1 MRRLLL
7 AALATVSLAA
17 SFGLPAHAAA
27 ATNPPKVAIIVGP
40 VGSLTP
46 TYLHLAELA
55 ATAAAQRGATV
66 ARAYSPN
73 ATPAN
78 VLAAVADANVVIY
91 FGHGYGHPSPYGGL
105 NAARQNGWGLQGPR
119 ARGTHADGLNGE
131 LVYLGEDWIVANAR
145 PAPGFVM
152 IYSNTCYAPGAS
164 EGGHAP
170 ANESTALQRVGHYS
184 RKVFR
189 MGGSAYY
196 ATDFDRGA
204 AQLVGDILDR
214 PQATYG
220 SIFASDPRY
229 VPSALRSYGHP
240 FSTGQQVWLH
250 RTKYTDGPPNY
261 WYAFAGNP
269 DAVPARSWDQVAP
282 AARLTTAVT
291 EVAPAATLE
300 LEISEPVPG
309 LDGSALGLVDAAGNP
324 VEAEVV
330 YDAAAGR
337 ATVRPTHPLEL
348 SASYVVRLAAGLGD
362 VAGNPLPDAGWKL
375 TTRRDS
381 DPLARELPIVL
392 GDGPHELVRFD
403 HHGAIVERQPLE
415 VTDERWLNA
424 SNRSRISGQRGSWF
438 EISSAPLAGWWI
450 AESPAAR
457 VPGVTGS
464 ASFESADITLPAG
477 EYALHAIDGPAVHV
491 SASVTLRE
499 DRAAAVD
506 ARVVVDGQLY
516 LRVAADRS
524 VLAGRWLRVDPTT
537 APAES
542 LAQRVSADIPRD
554 EPAHVSL
561 PVGDWRLFRFD
572 GSGRVMD
579 RRTVSGGDAAE
590 LTTARTLE
598 VGGARFL
605 VLAGADLDGWAVHED
620 PRIAVTPPRPITG
633 EHS

>member
-17 SFGLPAHAAA
+17 GFGLPAPAAAA
-27 ATNPPKVAIIVGP
+27 ATPPKVAIIVGP

-105 NAARQNGWGLQGPR
+105 NTARQNGWGLQGPL
-119 ARGTHADGLNGE
+119 ARGTHADGLNSE

-170 ANESTALQRVGHYS
+170 ANESTALQRVGYYS

-214 PQATYG
+214 PQAAYG
-220 SIFASDPRY
+220 SIFAADPRY
-229 VPSALRSYGHP
+229 APSALRTYAHP
-240 FSTGQQVWLH
+240 FSAGQQVWLH
-250 RTKYTDGPPNY
+250 RTQYTDGPPNY

-282 AARLTTAVT
+282 TARLASAVT
-291 EVAPAATLE
+291 DVTPATTLE
-300 LEISEPVPG
+300 LELSEPVPG
-309 LDGSALGLVDAAGNP
+309 LDGSSVALVDAAGAA
-324 VEAEVV
+324 VEAEFA
-330 YDAAAGR
+330 YDAVAGR
-337 ATVRPTHPLEL
+337 ATIRPAHPLQL
-348 SASYVVRLAAGLGD
+348 SASYVVRLAAGLAD
-362 VAGNPLPDAGWKL
+362 AAGNPLPDAGWKV
-375 TTRRDS
+375 TTRIDS
-381 DPLARELPIVL
+381 DPLVRELPIVL
-392 GDGPHELVRFD
+392 ADGPHELVRFD

-424 SNRSRISGQRGSWF
+424 SDRSRIPGQRGSWF
-438 EISSAPLAGWWI
+438 QISSEPLAGWWV
-450 AESPAAR
+450 AESAAAHALGMMD
-457 VPGVTGS
+457 P
-464 ASFESADITLPAG
+464 ASFASAEIALPAG
-477 EYALHAIDGPAVHV
+477 EYALHAIAGAAVEA
-491 SASVTLRE
+491 SANVTLRE
-499 DRAAAVD
+499 DRAVAVD

-516 LRVAADRS
+516 LRVAPDRS
-524 VLAGRWLRVDPTT
+524 ALAGRWLRADPTI
-537 APAES
+537 APAEPH
-542 LAQRVSADIPRD
+542 AQRVFADVPRD
-554 EPAHVSL
+554 EAAQVSL
-561 PVGDWRLFRFD
+561 PLGEWRLFRFD
-572 GSGRVMD
+572 GSGRVID
-579 RRTVSGGDAAE
+579 RRTVSGADAASV
-590 LTTARTLE
+590 TTARTLE
-598 VGGARFL
+598 IGGARFF
-605 VLAGADLDGWAVHED
+605 VLAGADLDGWAIRED
-620 PRIAVTPPRPITG
+620 SRIVVTPPRPITG

>member
-17 SFGLPAHAAA
+17 SFGLPAPAAA
-27 ATNPPKVAIIVGP
+27 ATTPPKVAIIVGP

-105 NAARQNGWGLQGPR
+105 NAARQNGWGLQGPS

-214 PQATYG
+214 PEATYG

-229 VPSALRSYGHP
+229 VPSALRGYGHP
-240 FSTGQQVWLH
+240 FSAGQQVWLH

-282 AARLTTAVT
+282 AARLTSAVT
-291 EVAPAATLE
+291 DVKPGASLE

-309 LDGSALGLVDAAGNP
+309 LDGASLALVDAAGAA
-324 VEAEVV
+324 VEAEVT
-330 YDAAAGR
+330 YDAAAGA
-337 ATVRPTHPLEL
+337 ATIRPTHPLQL
-348 SASYVVRLAAGLGD
+348 SASYVVRLAAGLAD
-362 VAGNPLPDAGWKL
+362 VAGNPLPDAGWKV
-375 TTRRDS
+375 TTRIDS

-392 GDGPHELVRFD
+392 ADGAHELVRFD
-403 HHGAIVERQPLE
+403 HRGAIIERQPLE
-415 VTDERWLNA
+415 VADERWLNA
-424 SNRSRISGQRGSWF
+424 SSRARIPGQRGSWL
-438 EISSAPLAGWWI
+438 EISSAPLAGWWV
-450 AESPAAR
+450 AESAAAR
-457 VPGVTGS
+457 ALGVLDPASYAS
-464 ASFESADITLPAG
+464 AEITLPAG
-477 EYALHAIDGPAVHV
+477 EYALHAIEGPVVQAT
-491 SASVTLRE
+491 ASVTLRE

-516 LRVAADRS
+516 LRVAPDRS
-524 VLAGRWLRVDPTT
+524 VLAGRWLRVDPTI
-537 APAES
+537 APDES
-542 LAQRVSADIPRD
+542 RAQRVSADVLRE
-554 EPAHVSL
+554 EPAHVTL
-561 PVGDWRLFRFD
+561 PVGDWRLYRFD
-572 GSGRVMD
+572 GSGRVIE
-579 RRTVSGGDAAE
+579 RRTVSADGTL

-598 VGGARFL
+598 VGGARFFI
-605 VLAGADLDGWAVHED
+605 LAGADLDGWAIRED
-620 PRIAVTPPRPITG
+620 PRIVVTPPRPITG